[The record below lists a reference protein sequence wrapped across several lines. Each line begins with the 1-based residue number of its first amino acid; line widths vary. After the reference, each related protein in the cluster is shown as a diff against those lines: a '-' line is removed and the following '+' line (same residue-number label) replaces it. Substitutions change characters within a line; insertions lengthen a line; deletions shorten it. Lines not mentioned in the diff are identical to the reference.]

1 MLPELPVAGPSN
13 SGPPC
18 PSSSYLYS
26 PTIVEEANYLLSSP
40 SNALAQQLSLA
51 LSQTAVDGIM
61 LNTKNVSAFTNA
73 NPPPMTTASTS
84 HLQSALYRRDQAM
97 WQPLNSQQQLQVQQH
112 WNSGGGRQPQS
123 AAAASTA
130 SSAGGA
136 GSNTV
141 PAPEYSPGHTFSHNS
156 PNAAQSSMGSVPQ
169 GFQNQAGQQMT
180 TAYSGYNQ
188 QFQQQQQQQLQGGY
202 SQGTTAA
209 AAAPSSG
216 VNQHQVQQPQPQ
228 QPHSGLSSHN
238 QQTQMQPAAAQ
249 HSTNLPQS
257 QSQTAVHKYEPK
269 STNGDMMQT
278 QANKVTAPSQQQQ
291 QQQTPQPQ
299 AQQQVQPQKPQ
310 VTSEPAAPKEFSFD
324 FAVSKTMEVKAKI
337 EEDTKRVAKIESNQ
351 PATTN
356 SHPVVA
362 NHATSDMKSGDT
374 VKLEQKPTKIALQ
387 PSKNNVLKPML
398 MLNKMSKEDAEL
410 MQKSLKD
417 FAKHNPERAQNL
429 LNPVRSSRRRL
440 ELSDGGSSDSDSDNQ
455 NNAEPKKLKSK
466 FFRATEK
473 ERNEVKEQA
482 RDERR
487 KRRAE
492 EEAADPSSVGKRRR
506 ERSPEKEE
514 SEELKPFVP
523 IKITRKVERLLVP
536 KLMKIDPNELADSGT
551 FSRFNRAV
559 ELIFDNME
567 DVNMKELEESSIAN
581 DGNIE
586 LPEAII
592 INKYQLKELAEETAK
607 LKSMGAM
614 ESISVER
621 LVKILT
627 ILELNIRD
635 GAKVV
640 PIANDDEDEE
650 DDTDFVAFAMDK
662 VMRGADASL
671 TVLNIMTSKKM
682 SKRVYLDDVID
693 RVALFLRFQVI
704 YLFSLL
710 LFDKIILLYLRIVR
724 NMCPVH

>member
-26 PTIVEEANYLLSSP
+26 PTIVEEANYLLTSP

-73 NPPPMTTASTS
+73 NPPPMTAASTS
-84 HLQSALYRRDQAM
+84 HLQSALYRRDQAL

-123 AAAASTA
+123 AASASTA
-130 SSAGGA
+130 SSAGGT

-169 GFQNQAGQQMT
+169 GFQNQAAQQMT

-188 QFQQQQQQQLQGGY
+188 QFQQQQQQQLQQQQQQGGY
-202 SQGTTAA
+202 SQGTAA
-209 AAAPSSG
+209 TAAPSSG
-216 VNQHQVQQPQPQ
+216 VNQHQSQQPQQQPQPQ
-228 QPHSGLSSHN
+228 QPHSGLSSSHN
-238 QQTQMQPAAAQ
+238 QQTQMQPAAQ

-278 QANKVTAPSQQQQ
+278 QANKVTAPSQLQ

-299 AQQQVQPQKPQ
+299 AQQQVQPQPPQ
-310 VTSEPAAPKEFSFD
+310 VASEPAAPKEFSFD

-337 EEDTKRVAKIESNQ
+337 EEDTKKVAKIESNQ

-356 SHPVVA
+356 SHPVA
-362 NHATSDMKSGDT
+362 NHTTSDMKSGDI
-374 VKLEQKPTKIALQ
+374 KLEQKPTKIALQ

-635 GAKVV
+635 GAKVC
-640 PIANDDEDEE
+640 PIANDEDDEE

-693 RVALFLRFQVI
+693 RVALFLRFQVGHLSI
-704 YLFSLL
+704 FTLA
-710 LFDKIILLYLRIVR
+710 I
-724 NMCPVH
+724 

>member
-1 MLPELPVAGPSN
+1 MAGPSN

-73 NPPPMTTASTS
+73 NPPPMTAASTS
-84 HLQSALYRRDQAM
+84 HLQSALYRRDQAL

-156 PNAAQSSMGSVPQ
+156 PNAAHGSSMGSVPQ
-169 GFQNQAGQQMT
+169 GFQNQAAQQMT

-188 QFQQQQQQQLQGGY
+188 QFQQQQQQQLQQQQQQGGY
-202 SQGTTAA
+202 SSQGTTAA

-228 QPHSGLSSHN
+228 QPPHSGLSSHN
-238 QQTQMQPAAAQ
+238 QQTQMQPAAAAQ

-337 EEDTKRVAKIESNQ
+337 EEDTK
-351 PATTN
+351 
-356 SHPVVA
+356 
-362 NHATSDMKSGDT
+362 
-374 VKLEQKPTKIALQ
+374 
-387 PSKNNVLKPML
+387 
-398 MLNKMSKEDAEL
+398 
-410 MQKSLKD
+410 
-417 FAKHNPERAQNL
+417 
-429 LNPVRSSRRRL
+429 
-440 ELSDGGSSDSDSDNQ
+440 
-455 NNAEPKKLKSK
+455 
-466 FFRATEK
+466 
-473 ERNEVKEQA
+473 
-482 RDERR
+482 
-487 KRRAE
+487 
-492 EEAADPSSVGKRRR
+492 
-506 ERSPEKEE
+506 
-514 SEELKPFVP
+514 
-523 IKITRKVERLLVP
+523 
-536 KLMKIDPNELADSGT
+536 
-551 FSRFNRAV
+551 
-559 ELIFDNME
+559 
-567 DVNMKELEESSIAN
+567 
-581 DGNIE
+581 
-586 LPEAII
+586 
-592 INKYQLKELAEETAK
+592 
-607 LKSMGAM
+607 
-614 ESISVER
+614 
-621 LVKILT
+621 
-627 ILELNIRD
+627 
-635 GAKVV
+635 KVV
-640 PIANDDEDEE
+640 
-650 DDTDFVAFAMDK
+650 
-662 VMRGADASL
+662 
-671 TVLNIMTSKKM
+671 
-682 SKRVYLDDVID
+682 
-693 RVALFLRFQVI
+693 
-704 YLFSLL
+704 
-710 LFDKIILLYLRIVR
+710 
-724 NMCPVH
+724 

>member
-1 MLPELPVAGPSN
+1 MAGPSN

-61 LNTKNVSAFTNA
+61 LNTKNVSAFINA
-73 NPPPMTTASTS
+73 NPPPMTAASTS

>member
-238 QQTQMQPAAAQ
+238 QQTQMQPAAAAQ

-291 QQQTPQPQ
+291 QQTPQPQ
-299 AQQQVQPQKPQ
+299 AQQQVQPPKPQ

-337 EEDTKRVAKIESNQ
+337 EEDTKKQVAKIESNQ

-710 LFDKIILLYLRIVR
+710 LFDKIILL
-724 NMCPVH
+724 

>member
-26 PTIVEEANYLLSSP
+26 PTIVEEANYLVSSP

-73 NPPPMTTASTS
+73 NPPPMTAASTS

-169 GFQNQAGQQMT
+169 GFQNQAAQQMT

-188 QFQQQQQQQLQGGY
+188 QFQQQQQQQLQQQQQQGGY
-202 SQGTTAA
+202 SSQGTTAA

-228 QPHSGLSSHN
+228 QPPHSGLSSHN
-238 QQTQMQPAAAQ
+238 QQTQMQPAAAAQ

-299 AQQQVQPQKPQ
+299 AQQQVQPPKPQ

-337 EEDTKRVAKIESNQ
+337 EEDTKKVAKIESNQ

-635 GAKVV
+635 GAKVC

-693 RVALFLRFQVI
+693 RVALFLRFQVGHLSI
-704 YLFSLL
+704 FTLA
-710 LFDKIILLYLRIVR
+710 I
-724 NMCPVH
+724 

>member
-1 MLPELPVAGPSN
+1 MAGPSN

-73 NPPPMTTASTS
+73 NPPPMTAASTS
-84 HLQSALYRRDQAM
+84 HLQSALYRRDQAL

-238 QQTQMQPAAAQ
+238 QQTQMQPAAAAQ

-635 GAKVV
+635 GAKVC

-710 LFDKIILLYLRIVR
+710 LFDKIILLYLRILR